1 MGSDCVNVSEEK
13 LRLAY
18 KQYGEGDPLIILHG
32 LLGASSNW
40 HTLARSVFCRHYTVY
55 TLDQRNHGRSPHV
68 DHIDYPSM
76 AADLLHFLEDHRIE
90 KCRLIG
96 HSMGGKTAMEF
107 ALEHPE
113 HVARLLVVDIAP
125 KSYPPRHEEILK
137 ALRDVDL
144 SKMTSRADID
154 HALASRIPEPPVR
167 RFLLKNLSYDSK
179 TGRYEWE
186 LNLATIQKDYEQ
198 LNESIENGRQYD
210 GPTLFVRGSNS
221 DYVEDGDD
229 VGIRKLFPNAEFET
243 IENAGHWVHA
253 DQPENFAEIAK
264 NFLG

>member
-1 MGSDCVNVSEEK
+1 MSVSEEK
-13 LRLAY
+13 MRLAY

-55 TLDQRNHGRSPHV
+55 TLDQRNHGRSPHA
-68 DHIDYPSM
+68 DRIDYPSM
-76 AADLLHFLEDHRIE
+76 AGDLLHFLEDHNIG
-90 KCRLIG
+90 KCHLIG

-107 ALEHPE
+107 ALEHSE
-113 HVARLLVVDIAP
+113 RVMRLLVVDIAP

-137 ALRDVDL
+137 ALRNVDL

-154 HALASRIPEPPVR
+154 HALADRIPEPTVR
-167 RFLLKNLSYDSK
+167 RFLLKNLSYNSESSL
-179 TGRYEWE
+179 YEWE
-186 LNLATIQKDYEQ
+186 LNLATIQDDYDQ
-198 LNESIENGRQYD
+198 LNKGIENSRMFE
-210 GPTLFVRGSNS
+210 GPTLFVRGADS
-221 DYVEDGDD
+221 DYMEDGDENA
-229 VGIRKLFPNAEFET
+229 IRKLFPNAEFE
-243 IENAGHWVHA
+243 IIDNAGHWVHA